1 MKNRDI
7 LLLLAFCLFLA
18 QLATDGRSQSRNPST
33 QAAAAVTMLDPP
45 PVVPQENFQLGTF

>member
-45 PVVPQENFQLGTF
+45 PVMPQGNFQLGTF